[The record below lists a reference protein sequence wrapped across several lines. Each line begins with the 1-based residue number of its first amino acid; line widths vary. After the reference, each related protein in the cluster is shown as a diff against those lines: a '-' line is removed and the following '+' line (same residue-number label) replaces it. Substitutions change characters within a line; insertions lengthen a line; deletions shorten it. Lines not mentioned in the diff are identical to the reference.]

1 MAITPL
7 NFWAQPVIPLTFD
20 DSISYLETLG
30 KVVEKLNE
38 TLTQNEDWAAE
49 LRKDIT
55 DFTTDINQKMQS
67 FEDKIEM
74 RVTKFE
80 SDTDRAIARFQKET
94 NIEISQFQ
102 STITNLVNEFED
114 EMTTKYEAF
123 ATQIT
128 ELVNSISLNPDYS
141 IDHDSLNMWDVWG
154 SGAKLN
160 YKLENTTGTEVY
172 HNGNY
177 ISAYIPVRPLKKYAI
192 RFGKERGSTIIDDS
206 QYIIVYDENK
216 NFVSQLTSGN
226 SPTTFTMPANGYY
239 IRINVNLNTKISPAI
254 NITNLTEDTGMVDI
268 ETLPVVNGKPDYSWF
283 DTPESFKTTISS
295 TTTDDNAVY
304 KRKITWRDMD
314 SSKDLALYDNVTIGG
329 YTTGAYNVTTGEFS
343 TTITN
348 AITNAFT
355 SDFIP
360 VCPATDDIVITNPLD
375 ASDYANVVY
384 FNENKEIIGMY
395 RFPIQTTTLGIYI
408 NPVLYNDVA
417 YIKFSALKTDLHNCR
432 VTADGS
438 PNFDSG
444 AYPDTAGFNNVILV
458 TRSAGGIIS
467 CGTKTYTGRDRY
479 KILKDCITNDKPIYD
494 SATVDGQLISLRCR
508 SITRDP
514 TTTICHFYG
523 KKQDDSDVS
532 LKVSLNDDGTVLL
545 S

>member
-7 NFWAQPVIPLTFD
+7 NFWVQPVIPLTFD

-38 TLTQNEDWAAE
+38 SLTQNEDWAAE

-67 FEDKIEM
+67 FEDKIEL

-80 SDTDRAIARFQKET
+80 SDTNVAITRFQKET
-94 NIEISQFQ
+94 NNAMSQFQ
-102 STITNLVNEFED
+102 STITNLVNEFET

-160 YKLENTTGTEVY
+160 YRLNTSTGLEMY
-172 HNGNY
+172 YNGSY
-177 ISAYIPVRPLKKYAI
+177 VSGYIPVRPLKKYAI
-192 RFGKERGSTIIDDS
+192 QFGKPRGSVTVDGG
-206 QYIIVYDENK
+206 QYIVVYDKNK
-216 NFVSQLTSGN
+216 NRISSSSSDNVSPAS
-226 SPTTFTMPANGYY
+226 FTIPANGYY
-239 IRINVNLNTKISPAI
+239 IRINVTLNTNISPVI
-254 NITNLTEDTGMVDI
+254 SITNLTEDTGMVDI
-268 ETLPVVNGKPDYSWF
+268 ETLPVVSGAPDFSWF

-314 SSKDLALYDNVTIGG
+314 GSKDLALYDNVTVGG

-343 TTITN
+343 STITN
-348 AITNAFT
+348 SFT

-360 VCPATDDIVITNPLD
+360 VCPATDDIIITHPLN
-375 ASDYANVVY
+375 ATDYANVIY

-395 RFPIQTTTLGIYI
+395 KFDTFFTSQGLYIRPI
-408 NPVLYNDVA
+408 LYNDVA
-417 YIKFSALKTDLHNCR
+417 YIKFSALIADLHNCR
-432 VTADGS
+432 VTADGTPS
-438 PNFDSG
+438 FGSG
-444 AYPDTAGFNNVILV
+444 VYPDTAGFNNVICV
-458 TRSAGGIIS
+458 TRSAGGIIR
-467 CGTKTYTGRDRY
+467 CGTKTYTGNECY

-494 SATVDGQLISLRCR
+494 SETVSGQLISLRACTYERTGSTSTTCR
-508 SITRDP
+508 FIGNKINGESVTLVV
-514 TTTICHFYG
+514 TLG
-523 KKQDDSDVS
+523 DS
-532 LKVSLNDDGTVLL
+532 GTVNL

>member
-7 NFWAQPVIPLTFD
+7 NFWVQPVIPLTFD

-38 TLTQNEDWAAE
+38 SLTQSEDWAAE
-49 LRKDIT
+49 LRKDIV

-67 FEDKIEM
+67 FEDKIEL

-80 SDTDRAIARFQKET
+80 SDTNTAITRFQKET
-94 NIEISQFQ
+94 NNAAAAFQ

-114 EMTTKYEAF
+114 KMTTKYEAF

-141 IDHDSLNMWDVWG
+141 IDHDSPNMWDVWG

-160 YKLENTTGTEVY
+160 YKLNKETGAEEYANMYYT
-172 HNGNY
+172 
-177 ISAYIPVRPLKKYAI
+177 SAYIPVRPLKTYALQ
-192 RFGKERGSTIIDDS
+192 FGKYPTSSSSIIDTT
-206 QYIIVYDENK
+206 QYIIVYDRDK
-216 NFVSQLTSGN
+216 KFVRNQDAGVLSSSSIQFG
-226 SPTTFTMPANGYY
+226 MPANGYY
-239 IRINVNLNTKISPAI
+239 LRICVNLNSTTYKISI
-254 NITNLTEDTGMVDI
+254 SDLTENSGMVDTEI
-268 ETLPVVNGKPDYSWF
+268 ISNHNTWLSH
-283 DTPESFKTTISS
+283 PESFKTTISS

-314 SSKDLALYDNVTIGG
+314 DSKNLALYDNVTVGG
-329 YTTGAYNVTTGEFS
+329 YTTGAYNITTGEFS
-343 TTITN
+343 SSITN
-348 AITNAFT
+348 SFT

-360 VCPATDDIVITNPLD
+360 VCPATDDIVITNPLN
-375 ASDYANVVY
+375 ASGYANVVY

-395 RFPIQTTTLGIYI
+395 KFPIQPSANGIYI
-408 NPVLYNDVA
+408 NPILYNDVA
-417 YIKFSALKTDLHNCR
+417 YIKFSALITDVHNCR
-432 VTADGS
+432 VTADGV
-438 PNFDSG
+438 PNFGSG
-444 AYPDTAGFNNVILV
+444 VYPDTDGFNNVILV
-458 TRSAGGIIS
+458 TRSAGGIIRR
-467 CGTKTYTGRDRY
+467 GTKTYSGNACY
-479 KILKDCITNDKPIYD
+479 KILKDCITNDRPIYD

-508 SITRDP
+508 SITRGS
-514 TTTICHFYG
+514 TVTIGRFYG

>member
-7 NFWAQPVIPLTFD
+7 NFWVQPVIPLTFD

-38 TLTQNEDWAAE
+38 SLTQNEDWAAE

-67 FEDKIEM
+67 FEDKIEL

-80 SDTDRAIARFQKET
+80 SDTKMSITRFQKET
-94 NIEISQFQ
+94 NTAMAAFQ

-141 IDHDSLNMWDVWG
+141 IDHDSPNMWDVWG

-160 YKLENTTGTEVY
+160 YKLNKETGAEEYSNMYYT
-172 HNGNY
+172 
-177 ISAYIPVRPLKKYAI
+177 SAYIPVRPLKTYAI
-192 RFGKERGSTIIDDS
+192 QFGKYPASGSTIDTT
-206 QYIIVYDENK
+206 QYIIVYDRDK
-216 NFVSQLTSGN
+216 KFVRKQDAGALGGRYIEFN
-226 SPTTFTMPANGYY
+226 MPANGYY
-239 IRINVNLNTKISPAI
+239 VRICVNLNSTVKISI
-254 NITNLTEDTGMVDI
+254 SDLTENSGMVDI
-268 ETLPVVNGKPDYSWF
+268 EIVPDRGTWLSH
-283 DTPESFKTTISS
+283 PESFKTTISS

-314 SSKDLALYDNVTIGG
+314 GSKDFALYDNITVGG
-329 YTTGAYNVTTGEFS
+329 YTTGAYNVDTGEFS
-343 TTITN
+343 SSITN
-348 AITNAFT
+348 SFT

-360 VCPATDDIVITNPLD
+360 VCPATDDIIITHPLN
-375 ASDYANVVY
+375 ATGYANVIY

-395 RFPIQTTTLGIYI
+395 KFDTFFTSQGLYIRPI
-408 NPVLYNDVA
+408 LYNDVA
-417 YIKFSALKTDLHNCR
+417 YIKFSALIADVHNCR
-432 VTADGS
+432 VTADGT
-438 PNFDSG
+438 PRFGSG
-444 AYPDTAGFNNVILV
+444 VYPDTVGFNNVILV
-458 TRSAGGIIS
+458 TRTAKIIR
-467 CGTKTYTGRDRY
+467 CGTKTYTGNECY
-479 KILKDCITNDKPIYD
+479 KILKDCITNDRPIYD
-494 SATVDGQLISLRCR
+494 SETVSGQLISLRAHTYER
-508 SITRDP
+508 TDS
-514 TTTICHFYG
+514 TTTTCRFIG
-523 KKQDDSDVS
+523 NKINGDSVTLVVTLGDS
-532 LKVSLNDDGTVLL
+532 GTVNL

>member
-7 NFWAQPVIPLTFD
+7 NFWVQPVIPLTFD

-38 TLTQNEDWAAE
+38 SLTQNEDWAAE

-67 FEDKIEM
+67 FEDKIEL

-80 SDTDRAIARFQKET
+80 SDTNTSITRFQKET
-94 NIEISQFQ
+94 NNAMAAFQ

-141 IDHDSLNMWDVWG
+141 IDHDSPNMWDVWG

-160 YKLENTTGTEVY
+160 YKLNKETGAEEYANMYYT
-172 HNGNY
+172 
-177 ISAYIPVRPLKKYAI
+177 SAYIPVRPLKTYAI
-192 RFGKERGSTIIDDS
+192 QFGKYPTTSTSTFDIT
-206 QYIIVYDENK
+206 QYIIVYDSDK
-216 NFVSQLTSGN
+216 KFVRNQDAGTLVGSSIEFN
-226 SPTTFTMPANGYY
+226 MPANGYY
-239 IRINVNLNTKISPAI
+239 VRICVNLNSTVKISI
-254 NITNLTEDTGMVDI
+254 SDLTENSGMVDI
-268 ETLPVVNGKPDYSWF
+268 EIVPDHGTWLSH
-283 DTPESFKTTISS
+283 PESFKTTISS

-314 SSKDLALYDNVTIGG
+314 DSKDLALYDNVTVGG
-329 YTTGAYNVTTGEFS
+329 YTTGAYNVNTGEFS
-343 TTITN
+343 SSITN
-348 AITNAFT
+348 SFT

-360 VCPATDDIVITNPLD
+360 VCPATDDIVITNPLN
-375 ASDYANVVY
+375 ASGYANVIY

-395 RFPIQTTTLGIYI
+395 KFPIQTSATGIYI
-408 NPVLYNDVA
+408 NPILYNDVA
-417 YIKFSALKTDLHNCR
+417 YIKFSALTTDLHNCR
-432 VTADGS
+432 VTADGT
-438 PNFDSG
+438 PNFGSG
-444 AYPDTAGFNNVILV
+444 VYPDTAGFNNVILI
-458 TRSAGGIIS
+458 TRAAKIIK
-467 CGTKTYTGRDRY
+467 CGTKTYTGNDCY
-479 KILKDCITNDKPIYD
+479 KILKDCITNDRPIYD
-494 SATVDGQLISLRCR
+494 SETVTGQLISLKAHTYERTD
-508 SITRDP
+508 S
-514 TTTICHFYG
+514 TTTTCRFIG
-523 KKQDDSDVS
+523 NKINGDSVTLVVALGDS
-532 LKVSLNDDGTVLL
+532 GTVNL

>member
-7 NFWAQPVIPLTFD
+7 NFWVQPVIPLTFD

-38 TLTQNEDWAAE
+38 SLTQNEDWAAE
-49 LRKDIT
+49 LRKDIV

-67 FEDKIEM
+67 FEDKIEL

-80 SDTDRAIARFQKET
+80 SDTKTSITRFQKET
-94 NIEISQFQ
+94 NNAMTAFQ

-141 IDHDSLNMWDVWG
+141 IDHDSPNMWDVWG

-160 YKLENTTGTEVY
+160 YKLNKETGAEEYANMYYT
-172 HNGNY
+172 
-177 ISAYIPVRPLKKYAI
+177 SAYIPVRPLKTYAI
-192 RFGKERGSTIIDDS
+192 QFGKYPTTSTSIFDTT
-206 QYIIVYDENK
+206 QYIIVYDSDK
-216 NFVSQLTSGN
+216 KFVRNQDVGTLTSSSIEFN
-226 SPTTFTMPANGYY
+226 MPANGYY
-239 IRINVNLNTKISPAI
+239 VRICVNLNSTVKISI
-254 NITNLTEDTGMVDI
+254 SDLTENSGMVDI
-268 ETLPVVNGKPDYSWF
+268 EIVPDHGTWLSH
-283 DTPESFKTTISS
+283 PESFKTTISS

-314 SSKDLALYDNVTIGG
+314 DSKDLALYDNVTVGG
-329 YTTGAYNVTTGEFS
+329 YTTGAYNVNTGEFS
-343 TTITN
+343 SSITN
-348 AITNAFT
+348 SFT

-360 VCPATDDIVITNPLD
+360 VCPAADDIVITNPLN
-375 ASDYANVVY
+375 ASGYANVIY

-395 RFPIQTTTLGIYI
+395 KFPIQTSAAGIYI
-408 NPVLYNDVA
+408 NPILYNDVA
-417 YIKFSALKTDLHNCR
+417 YIKFSALTTDLHNCR
-432 VTADGS
+432 VTADGW
-438 PNFDSG
+438 PNFGSG
-444 AYPDTAGFNNVILV
+444 VYPDTAGFNNVILI
-458 TRSAGGIIS
+458 TRAAKIIR
-467 CGTKTYTGRDRY
+467 CGTKTYTGNGCY

-494 SATVDGQLISLRCR
+494 SETVSGQLISLRAHTYER
-508 SITRDP
+508 TDS
-514 TTTICHFYG
+514 TTTTCRFIG
-523 KKQDDSDVS
+523 NKINGDSVTLVVALGDS
-532 LKVSLNDDGTVLL
+532 GTVTL